1 MEPTTIA
8 VDMQSP
14 LDLAIGSSSGA
25 QKTEGNYCTICC
37 TIPDAGGMAR
47 GIIGNLVDLT

>member
-1 MEPTTIA
+1 MEQTTIA

-14 LDLAIGSSSGA
+14 LDLAIGSSRGA

-37 TIPDAGGMAR
+37 DPGRGRMAR

>member
-1 MEPTTIA
+1 MEQTTIA

-37 TIPDAGGMAR
+37 TIPDTGGWLAESLA
-47 GIIGNLVDLT
+47 ISSNVT

>member
-1 MEPTTIA
+1 MEWTPPAYAHHRPGSNCLVKAKARRVGVEQTTIA

-25 QKTEGNYCTICC
+25 
-37 TIPDAGGMAR
+37 
-47 GIIGNLVDLT
+47 

>member
-1 MEPTTIA
+1 MEQTTIA

-37 TIPDAGGMAR
+37 TIPDAGGWLA
-47 GIIGNLVDLT
+47 GSLAIWST

>member
-1 MEPTTIA
+1 MEQTTIA

-37 TIPDAGGMAR
+37 TIPNTDRYLAES
-47 GIIGNLVDLT
+47 LTISSK